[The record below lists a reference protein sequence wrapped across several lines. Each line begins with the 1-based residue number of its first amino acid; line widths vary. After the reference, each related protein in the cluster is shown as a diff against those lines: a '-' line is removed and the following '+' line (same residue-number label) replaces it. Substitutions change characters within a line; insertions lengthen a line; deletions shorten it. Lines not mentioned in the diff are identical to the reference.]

1 MVNKI
6 RMKAS
11 DLIMEN
17 NLTAFEQEFGLTV
30 DENGKVVTNS
40 LKIADY
46 YSKEHKDVLKKIR
59 GFIELIPE
67 LGEGNFSLSSYTN
80 EQNKSQPMYK
90 IDRSGFAMLVNK
102 FTGDDATIFTYK
114 YTKAFEEMA
123 EELEHRREQSVEVLN
138 ALNEKDVK
146 LQRKKTLD
154 SYFGKRKTVTTF
166 KYCSYEEFANMLSLF
181 DEYLF
186 TIKDSEIKRIEY
198 NRVVDGLTQNRNS
211 VSPND
216 KMYMP
221 KTSIYSYYIQEFTK
235 KKGSSENK
243 SYGQRLRHKDGIIKE
258 QQNIISTLNPPLE
271 DYMVLDAHGL
281 SENYMNET
289 VENEMTGKNI
299 TVKSYVY
306 KNWIK
311 KFPSFQLKDK
321 EELNVDWDRP
331 ITVFLKFDCMDKF
344 DVQNFSKSAID
355 QVITR
360 DFGEDDNIIDKVI
373 VERNK
378 SVESF
383 DEGRIYVYIQNVD

>member
-1 MVNKI
+1 M
-6 RMKAS
+6 
-11 DLIMEN
+11 MEN
-17 NLTAFEQEFGLTV
+17 NLTVFEQEFGLTV

-40 LKIADY
+40 LKVADY
-46 YSKEHKDVLKKIR
+46 YSKEHKDVLRKIR

-67 LGEGNFSLSSYTN
+67 LGEGNFTLSSYSN
-80 EQNKSQPMYK
+80 EQNKMQPMYK
-90 IDRSGFAMLVNK
+90 MDRQGFSLLVNK

-114 YTKAFEEMA
+114 YTKAFEEMM
-123 EELEHRREQSVEVLN
+123 EELEHRREQSIDVLN
-138 ALNEKDVK
+138 ALNEKDLK
-146 LQRKKTLD
+146 IQRKKTLD

-166 KYCSYEEFANMLSLF
+166 KFCKYEEFNNILSLF
-181 DEYLF
+181 EEYLV

-198 NRVVDGLTQNRNS
+198 NRFIDGLTQNRNNVNPS
-211 VSPND
+211 D

-221 KTSIYSYYIQEFTK
+221 KTSTYSYYIQEFAK

-281 SENYMNET
+281 SENYMYET

-331 ITVFLKFDCMDKF
+331 ITVFLKFDCMEKF
-344 DVQNFSKSAID
+344 DVQNFAKSAID
-355 QVITR
+355 QIITR
-360 DFGEDDNIIDKVI
+360 DYCEDDNIIDKVI

-383 DEGRIYVYIQNVD
+383 DEGRIYVYIQNVE

>member
-1 MVNKI
+1 
-6 RMKAS
+6 
-11 DLIMEN
+11 
-17 NLTAFEQEFGLTV
+17 
-30 DENGKVVTNS
+30 
-40 LKIADY
+40 
-46 YSKEHKDVLKKIR
+46 
-59 GFIELIPE
+59 
-67 LGEGNFSLSSYTN
+67 
-80 EQNKSQPMYK
+80 
-90 IDRSGFAMLVNK
+90 
-102 FTGDDATIFTYK
+102 
-114 YTKAFEEMA
+114 
-123 EELEHRREQSVEVLN
+123 
-138 ALNEKDVK
+138 
-146 LQRKKTLD
+146 
-154 SYFGKRKTVTTF
+154 
-166 KYCSYEEFANMLSLF
+166 
-181 DEYLF
+181 
-186 TIKDSEIKRIEY
+186 
-198 NRVVDGLTQNRNS
+198 
-211 VSPND
+211 
-216 KMYMP
+216 MP

-281 SENYMNET
+281 SENYMYET

>member
-1 MVNKI
+1 
-6 RMKAS
+6 
-11 DLIMEN
+11 MEN

-166 KYCSYEEFANMLSLF
+166 KYCSYEEFSNMLSLF

-211 VSPND
+211 VNPND

-271 DYMVLDAHGL
+271 DYMVLDSHGL
-281 SENYMNET
+281 SENYMYET

-344 DVQNFSKSAID
+344 DVQNFAKAAID
-355 QVITR
+355 QIITR

-383 DEGRIYVYIQNVD
+383 DEGRIYVYIQNVE